1 MHANR
6 VNLEKSTRDIWKNF
20 SPHEGK
26 STGVCGTVPES
37 ILSANKGFLDEFGE
51 FWTEERERG

>member
-6 VNLEKSTRDIWKNF
+6 VNLEKSTRDIWKKF
-20 SPHEGK
+20 FPHEGK
-26 STGVCGTVPES
+26 STEEYGTVPES